1 MKKILSI
8 ALVALLAAS
17 TVFAGFTGKATV
29 GLGYNLETKAYGFS
43 NSTESTVTF
52 ELSSEEAGAE
62 AEGSVFAGIK
72 GSFTIA
78 IDDYEA
84 NEEGTPSWVVTPS
97 IDEAYVKGEGWSVS
111 ILGAQEGQDF
121 ATSAL
126 DKYSKDKALK
136 ASTVKVDAA
145 AAPGVTATYKGWT
158 VSGGFATA
166 ETEPDNEKDA
176 KYCYRYLLIDED
188 GNSDL
193 YGDYPVTYSVIK
205 TEKEFEKLVKDEK
218 KDNKKTV
225 EVLQKIQVKAALPG
239 TPEAYLDYSLTV
251 ATPEFAFGDVKATF
265 GAAVA
270 DAGKDAANLGLSAKV
285 AYANDQ
291 LSASVAS
298 DVVLAGIG
306 NDKVGFDA
314 DVAAKFAFA
323 PVTVDA
329 YYATKVLA
337 QPVLEPNKKAAN
349 AKVENLLSAKVS
361 ADLSSFDV
369 PVTVAVYG
377 RDILGKQ
384 VLGVSANASVDALT
398 VGASFDYGVK
408 AEAYLVGASAS
419 YKFDAFT
426 VAAGINYRSADEQL
440 YANASIE
447 TTSLIP
453 GATLKLAYGP
463 TSKDGKVTSNL
474 LKEKYGQ
481 IDATCTIAF

>member
-17 TVFAGFTGKATV
+17 TVFAGFTGKAAV

-52 ELSSEEAGAE
+52 ELSSEETGAE

-78 IDDYEA
+78 IDDYDA
-84 NEEGTPSWVVTPS
+84 NEEGTPDWVVSPS

-136 ASTVKVDAA
+136 SSTVKVDAA
-145 AAPGVTATYKGWT
+145 AAPGVTATYKDWT
-158 VSGGFATA
+158 VSAGFASAKT
-166 ETEPDNEKDA
+166 TPDNVSEA
-176 KYCYRYLLIDED
+176 KYKFYYIAFDED
-188 GNSDL
+188 GNGTELFSTIPMTEEEIEELVD
-193 YGDYPVTYSVIK
+193 GRDYEVIYKYQAVAAVPSV
-205 TEKEFEKLVKDEK
+205 EEDYV
-218 KDNKKTV
+218 
-225 EVLQKIQVKAALPG
+225 
-239 TPEAYLDYSLTV
+239 DYSFTV

>member
-17 TVFAGFTGKATV
+17 TVFAGFTGKAAV

-43 NSTESTVTF
+43 NATESKVTF
-52 ELSSEEAGAE
+52 ELTSEEAGAE

-145 AAPGVTATYKGWT
+145 AAPGVTATYKDWT
-158 VSGGFATA
+158 VSAGFASAKT
-166 ETEPDNEKDA
+166 TPDNASEA
-176 KYCYRYLLIDED
+176 TYIYAYTVYDED
-188 GNSDL
+188 GNAVPEVLGVPMSNVRNA
-193 YGDYPVTYSVIK
+193 GPI
-205 TEKEFEKLVKDEK
+205 TEKAFKELVKDYDSCEIIYK
-218 KDNKKTV
+218 
-225 EVLQKIQVKAALPG
+225 VKVASAVPG
-239 TPEAYLDYSLTV
+239 VKEDYVDYSFTV

-408 AEAYLVGASAS
+408 AKAYLVGASAS

>member
-17 TVFAGFTGKATV
+17 TVFAGFTGKAAV

-78 IDDYEA
+78 IDDYDA
-84 NEEGTPSWVVTPS
+84 NEEGTPDWVVSPS

-145 AAPGVTATYKGWT
+145 AAPGVTATYKDWT
-158 VSGGFATA
+158 VSAGFASAKT
-166 ETEPDNEKDA
+166 TPDNVNEA
-176 KYCYRYLLIDED
+176 EYYYSFVGYDED
-188 GNSDL
+188 GNGTQDSFAGTEEELNAYVVGRGYDSIVIV
-193 YGDYPVTYSVIK
+193 YQFVKTPAVPGVKEDYV
-205 TEKEFEKLVKDEK
+205 
-218 KDNKKTV
+218 
-225 EVLQKIQVKAALPG
+225 
-239 TPEAYLDYSLTV
+239 DYSFTV